1 MTYLLTALWAVP
13 SGVFW
18 FINAEAMVVVQVK
31 DHPDLA
37 PWSIALAA
45 TLGQMVGYALLY
57 LFAGFFLARFGF
69 VRRAVARY
77 RERWAARRSDAPERA
92 GPDQT
97 RQVADPAPSVS
108 SRTPAGEAPD
118 RAGPDQTRQVADPA
132 PSVSS
137 RTPAGE
143 APDRAGPATCL
154 VFASGGLMGLPP
166 LLALFAIYGSA
177 RVGPVQ
183 TLVLSAAPFRFVWY
197 LGWAYGL
204 DYLRDTFGWFAG

>member
-45 TLGQMVGYALLY
+45 TIGQMVGYALLY
-57 LFAGFFLARFGF
+57 LFAGFFLARFGL

-77 RERWAARRSDAPERA
+77 KERWAERRSPGARAGDAPERA
-92 GPDQT
+92 GL
-97 RQVADPAPSVS
+97 
-108 SRTPAGEAPD
+108 
-118 RAGPDQTRQVADPA
+118 
-132 PSVSS
+132 
-137 RTPAGE
+137 
-143 APDRAGPATCL
+143 ATCF
-154 VFASGGLMGLPP
+154 VFASGGLVGLPP